1 MHCVA
6 ATDRKSRHWMLR
18 GLAAGVICLAAG
30 TGSHATACA
39 TAESDPSCPYVEVVF
54 ARGTF
59 EAPGVGETG
68 QAFVDALT
76 SRLGDKAVD
85 VYAVNYPASLNFDDA
100 AQGVVDAGNEVEA
113 IAANC
118 PRTKIVLGGYSQGA
132 AVAGYTT
139 TDSVPP
145 DYVLPAGITGPM
157 PAAIAPHVAAVTLFG
172 KPSNGFLD
180 LVDRSA
186 PPITIGQLYS
196 AKTIELCAP
205 GDPVCGGGLSRA
217 AHSEYKSN
225 GMAEQAADFTA
236 RALSS
241 SPM

>member
-1 MHCVA
+1 
-6 ATDRKSRHWMLR
+6 
-18 GLAAGVICLAAG
+18 
-30 TGSHATACA
+30 
-39 TAESDPSCPYVEVVF
+39 VVF
-54 ARGTF
+54 ARGTL

-76 SRLGDKAVD
+76 SRLGDKTVA

-100 AQGVVDAGNEVEA
+100 AQGVVDASNKVEA
-113 IAANC
+113 TTAAC

-145 DYVLPAGITGPM
+145 GYVLPDGTGPM
-157 PAAIAPHVAAVTLFG
+157 PAAIAPHVAAVALFG

-180 LVDRSA
+180 LVDRST

-196 AKTIELCAP
+196 GKTIEPCAL

-217 AHSEYKSN
+217 AHSEYKGN

-236 RALSS
+236 RPIPRRPCEAAAQFLR
-241 SPM
+241 